1 MYTSQ
6 DYQFQGFL
14 VSILAGVLLGLFYD
28 FFRIYR
34 TVFRPEKRAVFFQ
47 DLFYMACAALIT
59 FLVSVGVN
67 FGEVRFYILAGEA
80 IGWCLYYLT
89 IGTVTYQV
97 FRFVSHILR
106 KYLIYPL
113 KRFFGMIFRWIF
125 KKFNLLYKNV
135 KITIENQK
143 KRLKQHKQI
152 VYNQSNR
159 KHVKT
164 KQKAR
169 KRGAGNKTLK
179 IRKRKQ
185 AGGRNR
191 A

>member
-1 MYTSQ
+1 
-6 DYQFQGFL
+6 
-14 VSILAGVLLGLFYD
+14 
-28 FFRIYR
+28 
-34 TVFRPEKRAVFFQ
+34 
-47 DLFYMACAALIT
+47 
-59 FLVSVGVN
+59 
-67 FGEVRFYILAGEA
+67 
-80 IGWCLYYLT
+80 
-89 IGTVTYQV
+89 
-97 FRFVSHILR
+97 
-106 KYLIYPL
+106 
-113 KRFFGMIFRWIF
+113 MIFRWIF

-159 KHVKT
+159 KRVKT